1 MAAYMIGNIEV
12 LDAEH
17 YPEYAK
23 LAAPTVAKYGG
34 RYLARGGSTAVK
46 EGDAKAH
53 RVVILEFPTL
63 ARALDA
69 SVRQYRLL
77 RGEKELLEETLRGS
91 VRVLTEVLSLA
102 GDIALEGRQPKL
114 HLHAVLGRR
123 DGSTV
128 GGHLLTGVVR
138 PTLEAFPGP
147 G

>member
-63 ARALDA
+63 ARALEWYDSEEYRPARALRQRYARA
-69 SVRQYRLL
+69 SIMFV
-77 RGEKELLEETLRGS
+77 
-91 VRVLTEVLSLA
+91 
-102 GDIALEGRQPKL
+102 
-114 HLHAVLGRR
+114 
-123 DGSTV
+123 DGA
-128 GGHLLTGVVR
+128 
-138 PTLEAFPGP
+138 PPA
-147 G
+147 